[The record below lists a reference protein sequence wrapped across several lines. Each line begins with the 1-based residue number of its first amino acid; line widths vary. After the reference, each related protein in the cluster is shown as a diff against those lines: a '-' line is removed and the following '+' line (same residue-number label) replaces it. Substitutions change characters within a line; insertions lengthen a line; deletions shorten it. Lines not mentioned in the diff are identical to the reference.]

1 MGMEQTEF
9 AQRLMEFGLTRQ
21 ETLLY
26 GSLLEMEPC
35 SGYELAKQTGISRSN
50 AYGSLASLTEK
61 GAVRTREEGSSR
73 KYVAVKPEEFCG
85 NYIRK
90 LQESKAWLVEHTP
103 KSRKEEAGYITIEGR
118 THILDKV
125 RNLLEETRERVYMS
139 CEIQVLTLFAEELER
154 LAGEGK
160 KVVLLTDGEYRL
172 EGKQVQCYVCPRK
185 QGQIG
190 VIADSR
196 YALTGEIG
204 TGRGD
209 TCLYSGQPNF
219 VELYKQALAN
229 EIELIAYKK
238 IESGKEKGK

>member
-1 MGMEQTEF
+1 MEQTEF

-21 ETLLY
+21 EALLY
-26 GSLLEMEPC
+26 ESLLQMEFC

-50 AYGSLASLTEK
+50 VYGSLASLTEK
-61 GAVRTREEGSSR
+61 GAVRAREEGSSR
-73 KYVAVKPEEFCG
+73 KYIAVKPEEFCG

-103 KSRKEEAGYITIEGR
+103 QSRKEEAGYITIEGR
-118 THILDKV
+118 THILNKV
-125 RNLLEETRERVYMS
+125 KNLLEAVRERVYIS
-139 CEIQVLTLFAEELER
+139 CEIQVLALFEKELEC
-154 LAGEGK
+154 LAGRGK
-160 KVVLLTDGEYRL
+160 KVVVLTDGRYHLKGE
-172 EGKQVQCYVCPRK
+172 QVQCYNCPRK

-190 VIADSR
+190 VITDSQ

-209 TCLYSGQPNF
+209 TCLYSGQTNF

-229 EIELIAYKK
+229 EIELIKYRKM
-238 IESGKEKGK
+238 ENGKEILK